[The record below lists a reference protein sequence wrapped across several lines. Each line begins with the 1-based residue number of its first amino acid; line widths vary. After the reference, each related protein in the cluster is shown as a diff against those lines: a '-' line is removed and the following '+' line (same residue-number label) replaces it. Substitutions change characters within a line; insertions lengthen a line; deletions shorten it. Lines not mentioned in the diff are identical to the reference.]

1 MKRRNILIITKDHSG
16 VLSKISGLFQKRGI
30 NIDTIT
36 AGRAIE
42 GERTRIT
49 ISGTWDENTVNQVIS
64 QAKKLYDVTLVKEFN
79 DSSVERELAL
89 IKIEVDNINRSQIVE
104 LTKLYRGNII
114 DTSKNN
120 VIVELTG
127 GREKIEGYLEVAE
140 EFNILEV
147 ARTGV
152 TSMHRG
158 KHL

>member
-42 GERTRIT
+42 DERTRIT

-89 IKIEVDNINRSQIVE
+89 IKIEVDNINRSQIIE

-147 ARTGV
+147 ARTGI

>member
-1 MKRRNILIITKDHSG
+1 MKKRSILIIMKDNSG

-36 AGRAIE
+36 AGRTSDE
-42 GERTRIT
+42 DRVRMT
-49 ISGTWDENTVNQVIS
+49 ISGSWNEHTVNQVIS
-64 QAKKLYDVTLVKEFN
+64 QARKLYDVTMVKEFT

-89 IKIEVDNINRSQIVE
+89 IKIGVDNGNRSQVVE
-104 LTKLYRGNII
+104 LTRLYRGSII
-114 DTSKNN
+114 DTSKSN

-140 EFNILEV
+140 EFGVLEV

-158 KHL
+158 LGL

>member
-42 GERTRIT
+42 NERTRIT
-49 ISGTWDENTVNQVIS
+49 ISGTWDESTVTQVIS

-127 GREKIEGYLEVAE
+127 GREKIEGFLEVAE

>member
-1 MKRRNILIITKDHSG
+1 MKRRNILIIMKDNSG

-30 NIDTIT
+30 NIETIT
-36 AGRAIE
+36 AGKTSEDR
-42 GERTRIT
+42 RVRMT
-49 ISGTWDENTVNQVIS
+49 ISGNWDEYTVNQVIS
-64 QAKKLYDVTLVKEFN
+64 QVKKLYDVTMVRQFS

-89 IKIEVDNINRSQIVE
+89 IKIGVNNENRSQVVE
-104 LTKLYRGNII
+104 LTNLYRGNII

-127 GREKIEGYLEVAE
+127 GRDKIEGYLEVAS
-140 EFNILEV
+140 EFGVLEV

-158 KHL
+158 LDL

>member
-1 MKRRNILIITKDHSG
+1 MKKRNILIIMKDNSG
-16 VLSKISGLFQKRGI
+16 VLSKVSGLFQKRGI

-36 AGRAIE
+36 AGRTSE
-42 GERTRIT
+42 ENRVRMT
-49 ISGTWDENTVNQVIS
+49 ISGSWNEHTVNQVIS
-64 QAKKLYDVTLVKEFN
+64 QARKLYDVTMVKEFTE
-79 DSSVERELAL
+79 SSVERELAL
-89 IKIEVDNINRSQIVE
+89 IKIGVDNENRSQVVE
-104 LTKLYRGNII
+104 LTRLYRGSII

-140 EFNILEV
+140 EFGVLEV

-158 KHL
+158 LGL

>member
-1 MKRRNILIITKDHSG
+1 MKKRNILIIMKDNSG

-36 AGRAIE
+36 AGRTSVE
-42 GERTRIT
+42 DRVRMT
-49 ISGTWDENTVNQVIS
+49 ISGNWNEHTVNQVIS
-64 QAKKLYDVTLVKEFN
+64 QARKLYDVTVVKEFS

-89 IKIEVDNINRSQIVE
+89 IKIGVDNENRSQVVE
-104 LTKLYRGNII
+104 LTRLYRGSII

-140 EFNILEV
+140 EFGVLEV

-158 KHL
+158 LGL

>member
-42 GERTRIT
+42 DERTRIT
-49 ISGTWDENTVNQVIS
+49 ISGTWDENTVNQIIS